1 MNINA
6 KHQVIYTLDLTEM
19 EVAIL
24 INALGKTRED
34 NYETLCKEYNGTK
47 DIAKTFDTVA
57 QHMYNNMRS
66 ALSNTLNVDNS
77 LDEIYT
83 KVIEHSKD

>member
-1 MNINA
+1 MNIKVKNTPT
-6 KHQVIYTLDLTEM
+6 YTLDLTEM
-19 EVAIL
+19 EIAIL
-24 INALGKTRED
+24 IHALGRTKRL
-34 NYETLCKEYNGTK
+34 NYETLCLEYSNS
-47 DIAKTFDTVA
+47 ISMAQTFDVVA
-57 QHMYNNMRS
+57 QNMYDNMRS

>member
-1 MNINA
+1 MNIKVKNTPT
-6 KHQVIYTLDLTEM
+6 YTLDLTEM
-19 EVAIL
+19 EIAIL
-24 INALGKTRED
+24 IHALGKTKRLD
-34 NYETLCKEYNGTK
+34 YETLCVEYS
-47 DIAKTFDTVA
+47 DSIAMAKSFDTVA
-57 QHMYNNMRS
+57 QNMYNNMRS

>member
-1 MNINA
+1 MNIKVKNTP
-6 KHQVIYTLDLTEM
+6 IYDLDLTEM

-24 INALGKTRED
+24 IYALGKTKKL
-34 NYETLCKEYNGTK
+34 NFETLCLEYDESIK
-47 DIAKTFDTVA
+47 MAKTFDDVA
-57 QHMYNNMRS
+57 QNMYSDMRS

-83 KVIEHSKD
+83 KVIEHSKE

>member
-6 KHQVIYTLDLTEM
+6 KHTVTYTLDLTEM

-24 INALGKTRED
+24 IHALGKTKQLD
-34 NYETLCKEYNGTK
+34 YEKLCLEYDESIK
-47 DIAKTFDTVA
+47 MAKTFDDVA
-57 QHMYNNMRS
+57 QNMYSNMRS
-66 ALSNTLNVDNS
+66 SLSNTLNVDNS

-83 KVIEHSKD
+83 KVIEHSKE